1 MDRSSWGFGAK
12 GRAGPRRPLWGGEK
26 ARRIRSR
33 RRAGR
38 AWGRHRHRC
47 AAGPSSPRIP
57 SASPTAGATP
67 ASGKAGAARQAG
79 FWAGPAHLPGA
90 KMMTT
95 KGWRRPPTAAPG
107 PAGGGPCA
115 QAAQFS
121 MTTVPKKQWPLG
133 PLLGE
138 HQQAPCVGRGA
149 VRQAMRASGRSSG
162 THRPTAVVPAAKG
175 DCPGLP
181 CEPQVEICNVF
192 QGRRALS
199 RWIFQPVARV
209 CGVGLRLAGRLR
221 VRCRSALGGAA
232 AAWHGLSPSE
242 ITAREVRFYT
252 GWDSRVLGT
261 GLRRAGWLCA
271 WCEPT
276 LGGADVYSAQDF
288 LGWVAAFLARTLAEL
303 GGCILDA
310 GVFRQGSLV
319 LVVNLCWAGRSCA
332 PQARAAVPEA
342 AAWTHVPLNS
352 TDGGCRCP
360 RFWRRLG
367 PSSKREVLL

>member
-121 MTTVPKKQWPLG
+121 MTTVPKKQWPVG
-133 PLLGE
+133 PRLGE
-138 HQQAPCVGRGA
+138 HQQAPCGGRGA
-149 VRQAMRASGRSSG
+149 GRQAMRNPWLAC
-162 THRPTAVVPAAKG
+162 AVWACAWRG
-175 DCPGLP
+175 GC
-181 CEPQVEICNVF
+181 
-192 QGRRALS
+192 
-199 RWIFQPVARV
+199 V
-209 CGVGLRLAGRLR
+209 CAVGLRWVGRPRLGTGSHR
-221 VRCRSALGGAA
+221 AKLPRARCGSTLGGIVACSA
-232 AAWHGLSPSE
+232 QAYAGQGGCVRGVSPHWEGLTCIRRRTFWAGWPHFRHGLSPS
-242 ITAREVRFYT
+242 
-252 GWDSRVLGT
+252 
-261 GLRRAGWLCA
+261 
-271 WCEPT
+271 
-276 LGGADVYSAQDF
+276 
-288 LGWVAAFLARTLAEL
+288 
-303 GGCILDA
+303 
-310 GVFRQGSLV
+310 
-319 LVVNLCWAGRSCA
+319 LVVAYLTQVCSGKAASC
-332 PQARAAVPEA
+332 
-342 AAWTHVPLNS
+342 
-352 TDGGCRCP
+352 
-360 RFWRRLG
+360 
-367 PSSKREVLL
+367 SS